1 MLKDVL
7 RQQRNNMRRKLGSSG
22 TKEEKQNGKYLVNII
37 DYYSPLVFLKICPAI
52 ENKNY
57 STV

>member
-1 MLKDVL
+1 
-7 RQQRNNMRRKLGSSG
+7 MRRKLGSSG

-37 DYYSPLVFLKICPAI
+37 DYYSPLEFFKIRMAV

-57 STV
+57 NIV

>member
-1 MLKDVL
+1 MFL

-22 TKEEKQNGKYLVNII
+22 TKEEKQNGKYLVSII
-37 DYYSPLVFLKICPAI
+37 AYYSPLVFLKIHTAI
-52 ENKNY
+52 ENND